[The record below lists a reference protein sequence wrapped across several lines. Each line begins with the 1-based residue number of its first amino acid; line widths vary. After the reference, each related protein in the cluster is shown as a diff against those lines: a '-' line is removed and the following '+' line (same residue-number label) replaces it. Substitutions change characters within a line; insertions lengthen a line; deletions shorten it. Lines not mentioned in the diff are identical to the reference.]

1 MNTVDILLG
10 LDNSFLEVNNTKEME
25 IKRLSKA
32 AGKPFIVKLQGV
44 PAKRFT
50 KIVDGISDKN
60 GIRTDKAYDANV
72 NLITIG
78 MVDPSMKDKAL
89 LDKFECSTPGELV
102 EKLFKPSEIGALAD
116 AITELSGFGGDN
128 TVAEVKN

>member
-10 LDNSFLEVNNTKEME
+10 LDNSVLEVDNTREME

-60 GIRTDKAYDANV
+60 GIRTDKAYDANI
-72 NLITIG
+72 NLIAIG

-116 AITELSGFGGDN
+116 TITELSGFGGDN

>member
-10 LDNSFLEVNNTKEME
+10 LDNSVLEVNNTKEME

-32 AGKPFIVKLQGV
+32 AGNPFIVKLQGV

-60 GIRTDKAYDANV
+60 GIRTDKAYDANI
-72 NLITIG
+72 NLIAIG

-89 LDKFECSTPGELV
+89 LDKFECFTPGELV

-116 AITELSGFGGDN
+116 AITELSGFGGDD

>member
-10 LDNSFLEVNNTKEME
+10 LDNSVLEVNNTKEME
-25 IKRLSKA
+25 LKRLSKA

>member
-10 LDNSFLEVNNTKEME
+10 LDNSVLEVNNTKEME

-89 LDKFECSTPGELV
+89 LDKFECSTPGDLV
-102 EKLFKPSEIGALAD
+102 EKLFKPSEIGVLAD
-116 AITELSGFGGDN
+116 AITELSGFGSDN

>member
-10 LDNSFLEVNNTKEME
+10 LDNSVLEVNNTKEME

-50 KIVDGISDKN
+50 KIVDGISDKT

>member
-10 LDNSFLEVNNTKEME
+10 LDNSVLEVNNTKEME

-116 AITELSGFGGDN
+116 AITELSGFGSDN

>member
-10 LDNSFLEVNNTKEME
+10 LDNSVLEVNNTKEME

-78 MVDPSMKDKAL
+78 MVDPSMKDRAL

>member
-1 MNTVDILLG
+1 
-10 LDNSFLEVNNTKEME
+10 
-25 IKRLSKA
+25 
-32 AGKPFIVKLQGV
+32 
-44 PAKRFT
+44 
-50 KIVDGISDKN
+50 
-60 GIRTDKAYDANV
+60 
-72 NLITIG
+72 

>member
-10 LDNSFLEVNNTKEME
+10 LDNSVLEVDNTREME

>member
-10 LDNSFLEVNNTKEME
+10 LDNSVLEVNNTKEME

-72 NLITIG
+72 NLTTTG

>member
-10 LDNSFLEVNNTKEME
+10 LDNSVLEVNNTKEME

-102 EKLFKPSEIGALAD
+102 EKLFRPSEIGALAD

>member
-10 LDNSFLEVNNTKEME
+10 LDNSVLEVNNTKEME

-60 GIRTDKAYDANV
+60 GIRTDKAYDANI
-72 NLITIG
+72 NLIAIG

-116 AITELSGFGGDN
+116 TITELSGFGGDN

>member
-10 LDNSFLEVNNTKEME
+10 LDNSVLEVNNTKEME

-102 EKLFKPSEIGALAD
+102 EKLFKPSEIGALGD

>member
-10 LDNSFLEVNNTKEME
+10 LDNSVLEVNNTKEMD

-50 KIVDGISDKN
+50 KIVDGISAKN

>member
-10 LDNSFLEVNNTKEME
+10 LDNSVLEVDNTREME

-60 GIRTDKAYDANV
+60 GIRTDKAYDANI
-72 NLITIG
+72 NLIAIG

-128 TVAEVKN
+128 TVTEVKN

>member
-10 LDNSFLEVNNTKEME
+10 LDNSVLEVNNTKEME

-60 GIRTDKAYDANV
+60 GIRTDKAYDANI
-72 NLITIG
+72 NLIAIG

>member
-10 LDNSFLEVNNTKEME
+10 LDNSVLEVNNTKEME

-60 GIRTDKAYDANV
+60 GIRTDKAYDANI

-116 AITELSGFGGDN
+116 TITELSGFGGDN

>member
-10 LDNSFLEVNNTKEME
+10 LDNSVLEVNNTKEME

-60 GIRTDKAYDANV
+60 GIRTDKAYDANI

>member
-10 LDNSFLEVNNTKEME
+10 LDNSVLEVNNTKEME

>member
-10 LDNSFLEVNNTKEME
+10 LDNSVLDVNNTKEME